1 MAYDNVTITTTEYK
15 ELIKKATMLDIIAV
29 NAATDKYISTSF
41 VEQLLKQRPTDA
53 PAQAVAEPE
62 KKDEPD
68 F

>member
-1 MAYDNVTITTTEYK
+1 MIDTVTISNNEYK

-41 VEQLLKQRPTDA
+41 VEQLLKQRPTDE
-53 PAQAVAEPE
+53 PVQAVAEP
-62 KKDEPD
+62 KTDEPD